1 MPPGERASFRPER
14 SRAALLQFLAARY
27 LDIDLS
33 PPSSLLE
40 AVIHFFEQEAA
51 VGLADDPNADMLFFE
66 WGVYDWGQ
74 GAHFQISMTR
84 QFIIAGE
91 QDDDAIS
98 QLRLVLYHPPTPE
111 AQALKVGNFRCD
123 RKVDTPHLRAFV
135 ASHEA
140 LRLASSLQRL
150 RAEIV
155 WSPV

>member
-1 MPPGERASFRPER
+1 MPSGERPGFHPER
-14 SRAALLQFLAARY
+14 SRAALLRFLTLRT

-33 PPSSLLE
+33 PPSSLME
-40 AVIHFFEQEAA
+40 AVIDFFEHDAA
-51 VGLADDPNADMLFFE
+51 GGLADDPSADMLLFE

-74 GAHFQISMTR
+74 GADFQISMTR
-84 QFIIAGE
+84 QFIVADR

-98 QLRLVLYHPPTPE
+98 QLRLVLYHPPAPE
-111 AQALKVGNFRCD
+111 AQALKAGNYWCD
-123 RKVDTPHLRAFV
+123 RKADTPHLRAFL